1 MSIKLT
7 MENFN
12 EEVMKS
18 EAKVVIDF
26 WAKWCGPCRMLLPI
40 VDELSKELNEVKVC
54 KVDIDEQP
62 ELASKFQIMAI
73 PTVLIVKDGK
83 IENRLIGL
91 QEKKTILEAINA

>member
-1 MSIKLT
+1 MSVKLT

-12 EEVMKS
+12 EEVMKTES
-18 EAKVVIDF
+18 KVVIDF

-40 VDELSKELNEVKVC
+40 VDELSNELKEVKVC

-62 ELASKFQIMAI
+62 ELASKFHIMAI
-73 PTVLIVKDGK
+73 PTVLIVKEGK

-91 QEKKTILEAINA
+91 QEKRTILEVINA

>member
-1 MSIKLT
+1 MSVKLT

-12 EEVMKS
+12 EEVMKTES
-18 EAKVVIDF
+18 KVVIDF

-40 VDELSKELNEVKVC
+40 VDELSNELKEVKVC

-62 ELASKFQIMAI
+62 ELASKFHIMAI
-73 PTVLIVKDGK
+73 PTVLIVKEGK

-91 QEKKTILEAINA
+91 QEKRTILEAINA